1 MKLAGAIIIYNP
13 DDDLVDNILTY
24 IDGIEK
30 LYIFNNSPIDNISLP
45 ESIKSKM
52 LYVHTGENKGI
63 AERLNEAI
71 QMAKLD
77 KYEYLLTMD
86 QDSSFN
92 PKELF
97 DYKLKIEKYP
107 LKDEVAMY
115 GIAHNVKELNTAKP
129 NNNNN
134 NNNNNNDNNK
144 LITSGSIINLGA
156 LNKELEFDENLF
168 IDNVDIDFC
177 FTAWRHNLKTIL
189 FNDLL
194 LNHKMGEIRK
204 IITPLFQRHDRI
216 VHTPSRL
223 YYIVRYYLY
232 IRKKHPKFKKHF
244 TLLIISNEIKN
255 GILYGGNPFLYMK
268 FIFKGYTD
276 FLRGKMGKL

>member
-71 QMAKLD
+71 QMAELD

-107 LKDEVAMY
+107 LKEEVAMY
-115 GIAHNVKELNTAKP
+115 GIVHNVKELNTAKP

-134 NNNNNNDNNK
+134 NYNNK
-144 LITSGSIINLGA
+144 LITSGSIINVRA
-156 LNKELEFDENLF
+156 LNKELEFDEKLF

-177 FTAWRHNLKTIL
+177 FTAWSRNLKTIL

-204 IITPLFQRHDRI
+204 IITPLFQRHNRI

-223 YYIVRYYLY
+223 YYIVRNYFY
-232 IRKKHPKFKKHF
+232 IRKKHPKYKKHF
-244 TLLIISNEIKN
+244 TFLIISNEIKN
-255 GILYGGNPFLYMK
+255 GILYGGNPFLYIN
-268 FIFKGYTD
+268 FIFKGYID

>member
-115 GIAHNVKELNTAKP
+115 GIVHNVKELNTAKP
-129 NNNNN
+129 
-134 NNNNNNDNNK
+134 NNNNDNNK
-144 LITSGSIINLGA
+144 LITSGSIINLAA

-223 YYIVRYYLY
+223 YYIVRNYLY
-232 IRKKHPKFKKHF
+232 IRKKHPKYKKHF

-255 GILYGGNPFLYMK
+255 GILYGGNPLLYTN

-276 FLRGKMGKL
+276 FFRGKMGKL

>member
-134 NNNNNNDNNK
+134 DNNK

-223 YYIVRYYLY
+223 YYIVRNYLY

>member
-134 NNNNNNDNNK
+134 NNDNNK

-223 YYIVRYYLY
+223 YYIVRNYLY

-255 GILYGGNPFLYMK
+255 GILYGGNPFLHMK

>member
-97 DYKLKIEKYP
+97 DYKLKIEKYL
-107 LKDEVAMY
+107 LKDQVAMY

-129 NNNNN
+129 

-204 IITPLFQRHDRI
+204 IITPLFQRHNRI

-223 YYIVRYYLY
+223 YYIVRNYLY
-232 IRKKHPKFKKHF
+232 IRKKHPKYNKHF
-244 TLLIISNEIKN
+244 TFLIISNEIKN
-255 GILYGGNPFLYMK
+255 GILYGGNPFLYIN

>member
-13 DDDLVDNILTY
+13 DDDLVVNILTY

-52 LYVHTGENKGI
+52 LYVHSGENKGI

-97 DYKLKIEKYP
+97 NYKLKIEKYP
-107 LKDEVAMY
+107 IKDEVAMY

-129 NNNNN
+129 
-134 NNNNNNDNNK
+134 NNNNDNNK

-156 LNKELEFDENLF
+156 LNKELEFDEKLF

-216 VHTPSRL
+216 VHTPTRL
-223 YYIVRYYLY
+223 YYIVRNYLY
-232 IRKKHPKFKKHF
+232 IRKKHPKYKKHF

-255 GILYGGNPFLYMK
+255 GILYGGNPFLYIN
-268 FIFKGYTD
+268 FIFKGYTH

>member
-1 MKLAGAIIIYNP
+1 MKLAGAIIIFNP

-24 IDGIEK
+24 IDEIEK

-71 QMAKLD
+71 QMARLN

-134 NNNNNNDNNK
+134 NNK

-177 FTAWRHNLKTIL
+177 FTAWSHNLKTIL
-189 FNDLL
+189 FNELL

-204 IITPLFQRHDRI
+204 ITTPLFQRHDRI
-216 VHTPSRL
+216 VHTPFRL
-223 YYIVRYYLY
+223 YYIVRNYFY

-276 FLRGKMGKL
+276 FLTGKMGKL

>member
-13 DDDLVDNILTY
+13 DDDLVENILTY
-24 IDGIEK
+24 INEIEK
-30 LYIFNNSPIDNISLP
+30 LYIFNNSLNDTIVLP

-52 LYVHTGENKGI
+52 VYIHTGENKGI

-71 QMAKLD
+71 DMAKSD
-77 KYEYLLTMD
+77 KFEYLLTMD

-92 PKELF
+92 PKTLP
-97 DYKLKIEKYP
+97 DYKLKIKNYQ
-107 LKDEVAMY
+107 LNDEVAMY
-115 GIAHNVKELNTAKP
+115 GIAHNAKELNTVIP
-129 NNNNN
+129 NNSNS
-134 NNNNNNDNNK
+134 NK
-144 LITSGSIINLGA
+144 LITSGSIINLRA

-177 FTAWRHNLKTIL
+177 FAAWSQNLKTIL

-194 LNHKMGEIRK
+194 LNHKIGEIRK
-204 IITPLFQRHDRI
+204 TITPLFQRLNRAI
-216 VHTPSRL
+216 HTPSRL
-223 YYIVRYYLY
+223 YYIVRNYFY
-232 IRKKHPKFKKHF
+232 IRKKHSKYKKHF
-244 TLLIISNEIKN
+244 TLSIISNEIKN

>member
-1 MKLAGAIIIYNP
+1 
-13 DDDLVDNILTY
+13 
-24 IDGIEK
+24 
-30 LYIFNNSPIDNISLP
+30 
-45 ESIKSKM
+45 
-52 LYVHTGENKGI
+52 
-63 AERLNEAI
+63 
-71 QMAKLD
+71 
-77 KYEYLLTMD
+77 MD

-129 NNNNN
+129 
-134 NNNNNNDNNK
+134 NNNNDNNK

-223 YYIVRYYLY
+223 YYIVRNYLY

>member
-134 NNNNNNDNNK
+134 NDNNK

-223 YYIVRYYLY
+223 YYIVRNYLY

-255 GILYGGNPFLYMK
+255 GILYGGNPFLYIK

>member
-1 MKLAGAIIIYNP
+1 MKLAGAIIIFNP

-24 IDGIEK
+24 IDEIEK

-71 QMAKLD
+71 QMARLN

-107 LKDEVAMY
+107 FKDEVAMY
-115 GIAHNVKELNTAKP
+115 GIVHNVKELNTVKP
-129 NNNNN
+129 
-134 NNNNNNDNNK
+134 NNNNDNNK
-144 LITSGSIINLGA
+144 LITSGSIINLAA

-177 FTAWRHNLKTIL
+177 FTAWRHNLKTVL

-216 VHTPSRL
+216 VHTPTRL
-223 YYIVRYYLY
+223 YYIVRNYLY

-276 FLRGKMGKL
+276 FLTGKMGKL

>member
-134 NNNNNNDNNK
+134 DNNK

-177 FTAWRHNLKTIL
+177 FTAWRHNLKTKL

-223 YYIVRYYLY
+223 YYIVRNYLY

>member
-129 NNNNN
+129 NNNN
-134 NNNNNNDNNK
+134 DNNK

-223 YYIVRYYLY
+223 YYIVRNYLY